1 MSSQQ
6 PIDRPISQDQL
17 RALTEAA
24 ALLARATDL
33 DATLDGILQITCD
46 AVGAPS
52 AAVFLRDPDRPELH
66 LSSAA
71 GLSAESLA
79 ALEAEV
85 SNPDHPIPVAGRDL
99 SAVFGR
105 EDEGPDGVRL
115 VAADVP
121 LVVVRHGLDLPLG
134 VVSFSWPAPRALD
147 ENDEH
152 LVRAAA
158 DLLAVAVDRAH
169 LASLIAE
176 RSEWFERIAH
186 TDPLTGLANR
196 RTFDRMLELE
206 LARAGRQ
213 GGEVSV
219 AVFDVDAFGAINAT
233 AGHETGDDILRRV
246 AAVLAETVRLVD
258 TVARYG
264 GDEFVLIAPG
274 SAGSTV
280 TRRVLDRIAGL
291 EPVNGQVISV
301 SAGVAHFP
309 TDGTTGDEL
318 LAAAEAALET
328 ARAAGPGEIASAGSI
343 AG

>member
-1 MSSQQ
+1 MSTER
-6 PIDRPISQDQL
+6 PIDRPTGEDQL

-24 ALLARATDL
+24 AVLARATDL
-33 DATLDGILQITCD
+33 DATLDGILHVSCR
-46 AVGAPS
+46 AVGAS
-52 AAVFLRDPDRPELH
+52 SGVVFLRHPDRPELQ
-66 LSSAA
+66 LASAV
-71 GLSAESLA
+71 GVDEESLA
-79 ALEAEV
+79 ALEAALGD
-85 SNPDHPIPVAGRDL
+85 PDHPITAAARDL

-105 EDEGPDGVRL
+105 EEIGPDGAPV

-121 LVVVRHGLDLPLG
+121 LVVVRQGLDLPLG
-134 VVSFSWPAPRALD
+134 VVSFSWPAPYALD
-147 ENDEH
+147 EVDEQV
-152 LVRAAA
+152 VRAAA

-169 LASLIAE
+169 LATLISE

-219 AVFDVDAFGAINAT
+219 AVFDVDAFGAINAA
-233 AGHETGDDILRRV
+233 AGHETGDDILRQV
-246 AAVLAETVRLVD
+246 AAVLAESVRLVD
-258 TVARYG
+258 TIARYG

-280 TRRVLDRIAGL
+280 ARRVLDRIARL

-301 SAGVAHFP
+301 SAGIARFP
-309 TDGTTGDEL
+309 VDGTSPDEL
-318 LAAAEAALET
+318 LAAAQAALET
-328 ARAAGPGEIASAGSI
+328 ARAAGPGQIATTGSA
-343 AG
+343 AV